1 MGQIYS
7 TVLTSQWSP
16 HHSCCVC
23 PGDQQHPCAWFQEL
37 QAWDMVHVPLQ
48 APVVLLYKATSFLA
62 QNKGKT
68 PSLVSCG
75 RLPALHRGTARP
87 SEPACVYSHNT
98 TACSCCASSRCRG
111 CAAGAHAHPAQG
123 LPSVHSVL
131 PPPLPAAPR
140 VNHLSHKQTTH
151 LSLEKSISSRVTC
164 GTSGI
169 CLGWKD
175 LSSLADFDSK

>member
-75 RLPALHRGTARP
+75 SKPAEHAGCLLSTEGQQGQVSQPAFILTTQPP
-87 SEPACVYSHNT
+87 SAVVPPPGAGAVRREHTLIP
-98 TACSCCASSRCRG
+98 RRG
-111 CAAGAHAHPAQG
+111 CRQSI
-123 LPSVHSVL
+123 PSYPHL
-131 PPPLPAAPR
+131 CRQPL
-140 VNHLSHKQTTH
+140 
-151 LSLEKSISSRVTC
+151 
-164 GTSGI
+164 G
-169 CLGWKD
+169 
-175 LSSLADFDSK
+175 

>member
-1 MGQIYS
+1 MCVVSRITSLGHSARPSASPCCAAIQRNKFSCTKQRENTLSGFMWQQTS
-7 TVLTSQWSP
+7 TA
-16 HHSCCVC
+16 C
-23 PGDQQHPCAWFQEL
+23 
-37 QAWDMVHVPLQ
+37 
-48 APVVLLYKATSFLA
+48 
-62 QNKGKT
+62 
-68 PSLVSCG
+68 

-87 SEPACVYSHNT
+87 SEPARVYPHNT
-98 TACSCCASSRCRG
+98 IAFSCCASSRCRG

-123 LPSVHSVL
+123 LPSVHSVP